1 MLKYVVTYS
10 CFLCSG
16 NLNFFVVPTLP
27 FSTLSWHLLKFDIY
41 NLLNFFS
48 FLECLFFT
56 KTILLKILIFDLL
69 HLPGAQ
75 LVVGKSWPVPF

>member
-27 FSTLSWHLLKFDIY
+27 FSTLSWHLLKFDM
-41 NLLNFFS
+41 LLNFS